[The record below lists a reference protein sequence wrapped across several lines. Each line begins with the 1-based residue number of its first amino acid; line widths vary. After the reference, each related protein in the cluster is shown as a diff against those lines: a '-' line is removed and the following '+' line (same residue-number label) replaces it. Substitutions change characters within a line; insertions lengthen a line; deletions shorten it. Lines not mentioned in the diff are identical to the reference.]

1 MVRILSIFRVA
12 DNSGAIFVKCIRIT
26 TNPTFF
32 SEVGDIVRVVVKKN
46 VPKKKKV
53 KKSREVRKGQ
63 ICTAVVVRTRAG
75 VRRWGGF
82 FLRFGSRFVCLIN
95 KFNFPIG
102 SRVIG
107 PVARE
112 LRNKFPKI
120 VSLAYIS
127 I

>member
-1 MVRILSIFRVA
+1 MFRVA
-12 DNSGAIFVKCIRIT
+12 DNSGAIFVKCIRIV

-32 SEVGDIVRVVVKKN
+32 AEIGDIVRVVVKKN
-46 VPKKKKV
+46 IPKKKKV

-63 ICTAVVVRTRAG
+63 ICTAVVVRTRVG
-75 VRRWGGF
+75 VRRWSGF
-82 FLRFGSRFVCLIN
+82 FIRFGIRAVCLIN

-102 SRVIG
+102 SRVTS

-112 LRNKFPKI
+112 LRCKFPKI
-120 VSLAYIS
+120 VSLAPIS